1 MSENPVPY
9 GNPKEKPQTFTY
21 NELTYSNY
29 LTLEALFRVLE
40 RKGIVTQKE
49 VLEEIQKVQVED
61 KELKDKLNKT
71 SEG

>member
-9 GNPKEKPQTFTY
+9 GNPKEKPETFTY

-49 VLEEIQKVQVED
+49 ILEEIQKVQVQD
-61 KELKDKLNKT
+61 KELRDGLNKST
-71 SEG
+71 ES

>member
-1 MSENPVPY
+1 MSENPIPY

-40 RKGIVTQKE
+40 RKGLVTQKE
-49 VLEEIQKVQVED
+49 VLEEIQKVQIED
-61 KELKDKLNKT
+61 KQLKDGLKK
-71 SEG
+71 S

>member
-9 GNPKEKPQTFTY
+9 GNPKEKPETFTY

-40 RKGIVTQKE
+40 RKGIVTQRKYYKRFKKFR
-49 VLEEIQKVQVED
+49 LRIK
-61 KELKDKLNKT
+61 N
-71 SEG
+71 